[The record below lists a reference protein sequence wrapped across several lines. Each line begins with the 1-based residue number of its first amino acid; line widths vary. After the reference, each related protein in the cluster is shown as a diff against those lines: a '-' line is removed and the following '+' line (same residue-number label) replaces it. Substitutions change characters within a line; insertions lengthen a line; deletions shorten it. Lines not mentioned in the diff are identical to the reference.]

1 MSHAYPELK
10 GKSVFLQSYLQER
23 GWDTYIEQLNLKL
36 RVDNFNPI
44 LSLATRFELSRADLG
59 LALVENQR
67 TLDSIFKSIHA
78 VQRLVVIKRNTI
90 ERSPVNE
97 SIEDSS
103 LISVWMKGLDIDELA
118 HAFIQALAR

>member
-1 MSHAYPELK
+1 M
-10 GKSVFLQSYLQER
+10 FLQSYLQER